1 MIERNGLKIAKELY
15 QFIENE
21 ALPGSDVS
29 SEDFWKGFSQLL
41 SDMVQKNRDLL
52 SRRNQLQEKIDQW
65 HENNDWFEN
74 RVEYELF
81 LKDIGYWEPP
91 TEPFTITTSNVDD
104 EVAMLAGPQ
113 LVVPVNNAR
122 YALNAANARWGSLY
136 DALYGTDV
144 IDEQDGA
151 ERGTTY
157 NPQRGYK
164 VVEYAR
170 QFLDQIAP
178 LDQGSHALATDYRIE
193 QNQLVIIQGNEKS
206 VLSEPSKFIGFT
218 GEHSSPITI
227 LLKNNGLHVEIQIDQ
242 HHPIGMTDQAGVKDL
257 LVESALSTIMD
268 CEDSVTAVDAEDKVI
283 VYRNWLG
290 LMNGTLNA
298 TFKKGQH
305 EVIRTLNEDRKYQTV
320 IGETLTLRGRSLLL
334 VRNVGHLMTSNMI
347 LDQHNQEVPEGII
360 DTVMTSLLAKH
371 DLLENGNVRNS
382 EKGSVYIVKPK
393 MHGSAEVAFV
403 NELFNRV
410 ESILGLERYTLK
422 IGVMDEERRTSLNLE
437 NCIREVKERIVFIN
451 TGFLDRTGDEIHT
464 SMLAG
469 PVIRKNEMKHSKWL
483 QAYEKSNVDTGLNC
497 GLPGR
502 AQIGKGMWA
511 MPDRMKDMMEQKV
524 GHLKAGGNTAWV
536 PSPTAATLH
545 ALHYHQLS
553 VSKVQEILKHE
564 TEDRSVD
571 ILTLPIS
578 TEEWTSSDI
587 QQELDNNAQ
596 GLLGYVVR
604 WVEHGI
610 GCSKVPDIHNVGLM
624 EDRATLR
631 ISSQHMTNWL
641 HHGVV
646 TENQLLETLKRMA
659 KVVDEQN
666 SEDPTYQ
673 PMSSDFEQSIAFQ
686 AACELIFQGKNQ
698 PSGYTE
704 PILHRRR
711 QEYKNRLCA
720 KMTSKKE
727 LLNNAVD

>member
-1 MIERNGLKIAKELY
+1 MIERNDLKIANEFY
-15 QFIENE
+15 RFVEEE
-21 ALPGSDVS
+21 ALTGSNVS
-29 SEDFWKGFSQLL
+29 SEDFWKGFSQLIV
-41 SDMVQKNRDLL
+41 DMVPKNRDLL
-52 SRRNQLQEKIDQW
+52 RRRNLLQEKIDQW
-65 HENNDWFEN
+65 HEHNDWSEN
-74 RVEYELF
+74 RVEYEVF
-81 LKDIGYWEPP
+81 LRDIGYWEP
-91 TEPFTITTSNVDD
+91 TAEPFNITTSNVDD
-104 EVAMLAGPQ
+104 VVAIQAGPQ

-144 IDEQDGA
+144 IEEQHGA

-157 NPQRGYK
+157 NPLRGKK
-164 VVEYAR
+164 VVDYAR
-170 QFLDQIAP
+170 HFLDQIAP
-178 LDQGSHALATDYRIE
+178 LENGSHASSTQYRIE
-193 QNQLVIIQGNEKS
+193 QNQLVVVQGTNQT
-206 VLSEPSKFIGFT
+206 VLSATSKFIGFT
-218 GEHSSPITI
+218 GDPSSPTAI
-227 LLKNNGLHVEIQIDQ
+227 LLQNNGLHVEIQFDRQ
-242 HHPIGMTDQAGVKDL
+242 HPIGMTDQAGIKDL
-257 LVESALSTIMD
+257 LIESAISTIMD

-290 LMNGTLNA
+290 LMNGTLQA
-298 TFKKGQH
+298 TFKKGQR
-305 EVIRTLNEDRKYQTV
+305 EVVRTLNTDRMYQTV
-320 IGETLTLRGRSLLL
+320 SGEELTLRGRSLLL

-347 LDQHNQEVPEGII
+347 LDQQNQEVPEGII

-371 DLLENGNVRNS
+371 DLLGKRDIRNS

-393 MHGSAEVAFV
+393 MHGSAEVAFA

-410 ESILGLERYTLK
+410 EDLLELERYTLK

-437 NCIREVKERIVFIN
+437 NCIREVKNRIVFIN

-464 SMLAG
+464 SMIAG
-469 PVIRKNEMKHSKWL
+469 PVIRKNEMKDSKWL

-545 ALHYHQLS
+545 ALHYHQVS
-553 VSKVQEILKHE
+553 VTAVQEVLKHE
-564 TEDRSVD
+564 TQDRNAD

-578 TEEWTSSDI
+578 DGKWSANDI
-587 QQELDNNAQ
+587 QRELDNNAQ

-641 HHGVV
+641 HHGIC
-646 TENQLLETLKRMA
+646 TENQLMETLKRMA

-666 SEDPTYQ
+666 SEDPLYQ
-673 PMSSDFEQSIAFQ
+673 PMSSDFERSVAFQ

-698 PSGYTE
+698 PNGYTE

-711 QEYKNRLCA
+711 QEFKNRLYA
-720 KMTSKKE
+720 K
-727 LLNNAVD
+727 N

>member
-1 MIERNGLKIAKELY
+1 MIERNGLNIAKELY
-15 QFIENE
+15 QFIEDE
-21 ALPGSDVS
+21 ALPGSHVS
-29 SEDFWKGFSQLL
+29 SEEFWEGFSQLIL
-41 SDMVQKNRDLL
+41 DMVPKNRDLL
-52 SRRNQLQEKIDQW
+52 RRRNQLQEEIDQW
-65 HENNDWFEN
+65 HEYNEWSEN
-74 RVEYELF
+74 RAEYEAF
-81 LKDIGYWEPP
+81 LKDIGYWES
-91 TEPFTITTSNVDD
+91 TMEPFTITTSNVDD
-104 EVAMLAGPQ
+104 EITILAGPQ

-157 NPQRGYK
+157 NPQRGNK

-178 LDQGSHALATDYRIE
+178 LEQRSHAFSTQYRIE
-193 QNQLVIIQGNEKS
+193 QNQLVVVQGTKQT
-206 VLSEPSKFIGFT
+206 VLSAPSKIIGFT
-218 GEHSSPITI
+218 GDPSSPTAI
-227 LLKNNGLHVEIQIDQ
+227 LLQNNGLHVEIQFDRQ
-242 HHPIGMTDQAGVKDL
+242 HPIGMTDQAGIKDL
-257 LVESALSTIMD
+257 LIESAISTIMD

-290 LMNGTLNA
+290 LMNGTLKA

-305 EVIRTLNEDRKYQTV
+305 EVIRTLNEDRKYQT
-320 IGETLTLRGRSLLL
+320 ISGDEITLRGRSLLL

-347 LDQHNQEVPEGII
+347 LNQHNQEVPEGII
-360 DTVMTSLLAKH
+360 DTVITSLLAKH
-371 DLLENGNVRNS
+371 DLLGNGNVRNS
-382 EKGSVYIVKPK
+382 EKRSVYIVKPK
-393 MHGSAEVAFV
+393 MHGSAEVAFA

-410 ESILGLERYTLK
+410 EDILGLERYTLK

-437 NCIREVKERIVFIN
+437 NCIREVKDRIVFIN

-469 PVIRKNEMKHSKWL
+469 PVIRKNEMKSSKWL

-511 MPDRMKDMMEQKV
+511 IPGHMKDMMEQKV

-553 VSKVQEILKHE
+553 VKEVQEILKNK
-564 TEDRSVD
+564 TRDRNAD

-578 TEEWTSSDI
+578 TEKWSANDI
-587 QQELDNNAQ
+587 QRELDNNAQ

-610 GCSKVPDIHNVGLM
+610 GCSKVPDVHNVGLM

-641 HHGVV
+641 HHGIC
-646 TENQLLETLKRMA
+646 TESQLLETLKRMA

-666 SEDPTYQ
+666 NEDPTYQ
-673 PMSSDFEQSIAFQ
+673 PMSSDFEHSIAFQ
-686 AACELIFQGKNQ
+686 AACELVLQGKNQ
-698 PSGYTE
+698 PNGYTE

-711 QEYKNRLCA
+711 QEYKNRLYA
-720 KMTSKKE
+720 K
-727 LLNNAVD
+727 N

>member
-1 MIERNGLKIAKELY
+1 MIERNGLKIANELY
-15 QFIENE
+15 QFVEDE

-41 SDMVQKNRDLL
+41 SDMVPKNRDLL
-52 SRRNQLQEKIDQW
+52 SRRDQLQEKIDQW
-65 HENNDWFEN
+65 HEHNDWSEN
-74 RVEYELF
+74 RVEYETF
-81 LKDIGYWEPP
+81 LKDIDYWEP
-91 TEPFTITTSNVDD
+91 TSEPFAITTSNVDD
-104 EVAMLAGPQ
+104 EVAIQAGPQ

-122 YALNAANARWGSLY
+122 YAINAANARWGSLY

-144 IDEQDGA
+144 IGEQHGA

-157 NPQRGYK
+157 NPHRGNK

-170 QFLDQIAP
+170 QFLDRIAP
-178 LDQGSHALATDYRIE
+178 LEQGSHALVTEYRIE
-193 QNQLVIIQGNEKS
+193 QNQLVIVQGNKKS
-206 VLSEPSKFIGFT
+206 VLREPSKFIGFT
-218 GEHSSPITI
+218 GDHSSPTAI
-227 LLKNNGLHVEIQIDQ
+227 LLQNNGLHVEIQIDCQ
-242 HHPIGMTDQAGVKDL
+242 HPIGMSDQAGVKDL
-257 LVESALSTIMD
+257 LVESAISTIMD

-290 LMNGTLNA
+290 LMNGTLKA
-298 TFKKGQH
+298 TFKKGQR
-305 EVIRTLNEDRKYQTV
+305 EVVRTLNEDRKYQTV
-320 IGETLTLRGRSLLL
+320 VGETFTLRGRSLLL

-371 DLLENGNVRNS
+371 DLLGNGNVRNS

-393 MHGSAEVAFV
+393 MHGSAEVAFA

-410 ESILGLERYTLK
+410 EDILGLERYTLK

-437 NCIREVKERIVFIN
+437 NCIREVKDRIVFIN

-483 QAYEKSNVDTGLNC
+483 HAYEKSNVDTGLNC

-502 AQIGKGMWA
+502 GQIGKGMWA
-511 MPDRMKDMMEQKV
+511 MPDRMKDMMEQKM

-564 TEDRSVD
+564 TQDRSVD

-578 TEEWTSSDI
+578 TEEWTASDI

-641 HHGVV
+641 HHGIC
-646 TENQLLETLKRMA
+646 TEHQLLETLKRMA

-666 SEDPTYQ
+666 SEDHTYQ
-673 PMSSDFEQSIAFQ
+673 PMSLDFEQSIAFQ

-698 PSGYTE
+698 PNGYTE

-711 QEYKNRLCA
+711 QEYKNRLYA
-720 KMTSKKE
+720 EKTSKKE

>member
-15 QFIENE
+15 QFVEDE

-29 SEDFWKGFSQLL
+29 SKEFWKGFSQLIL
-41 SDMVQKNRDLL
+41 DMVPQNRDLL
-52 SRRNQLQEKIDQW
+52 TRRNLFQEKIDQW
-65 HENNDWFEN
+65 HERNGWSED
-74 RVEYELF
+74 RVRYESF
-81 LKDIGYWEPP
+81 LRDIGYLEP
-91 TEPFTITTSNVDD
+91 TAEPFKITTSNVDD
-104 EVAMLAGPQ
+104 EVAILAGPQ

-122 YALNAANARWGSLY
+122 YAINAANARWGSLY

-144 IDEQDGA
+144 IEEQHGA

-157 NPQRGYK
+157 NPLRGNK
-164 VVEYAR
+164 VVEYAHHL
-170 QFLDQIAP
+170 LDKIAP
-178 LDQGSHALATDYRIE
+178 LEHGSHSFASAYRIE
-193 QNQLVIIQGNEKS
+193 QNQLVIVQGSNQT
-206 VLSEPSKFIGFT
+206 VLSESSKFIGFT
-218 GEHSSPITI
+218 GDQSSPTAV
-227 LLKNNGLHVEIQIDQ
+227 LLQNNGLHVEIQFDRQ
-242 HHPIGMTDQAGVKDL
+242 HPIGMANQAGVKDL
-257 LVESALSTIMD
+257 LIESALSTIMD

-290 LMNGTLNA
+290 LMNGTLKA
-298 TFKKGQH
+298 TFTKGQH
-305 EVIRTLNEDRKYQTV
+305 EVVRTLNEDRKYQSV
-320 IGETLTLRGRSLLL
+320 SGEKLTLRGRSLLL

-347 LDQHNQEVPEGII
+347 LDQQNQEVPEGII
-360 DTVMTSLLAKH
+360 DAVMTSLLAKH
-371 DLLENGNVRNS
+371 DLLRKGKVHNS

-393 MHGSAEVAFV
+393 MHGSAEVAFAS
-403 NELFNRV
+403 ELFNRV
-410 ESILGLERYTLK
+410 EDLLGLKRYTLK

-437 NCIREVKERIVFIN
+437 NCIREVKDRIVFIN

-469 PVIRKNEMKHSKWL
+469 PVIRKNEMKHSTWL

-511 MPDRMKDMMEQKV
+511 MPDLMKDMMVQKV
-524 GHLKAGGNTAWV
+524 GHLKAGGSTAWV

-545 ALHYHQLS
+545 AIHYHQVS
-553 VSKVQEILKHE
+553 VLEVHENLKHE
-564 TEDRSVD
+564 THDRSAE
-571 ILTLPIS
+571 ILTLPIASEKWS
-578 TEEWTSSDI
+578 TNDI

-610 GCSKVPDIHNVGLM
+610 GCSKVPDINNVGLM

-641 HHGVV
+641 HHGIC

-666 SEDPTYQ
+666 REDPAYQ
-673 PMSSDFEQSIAFQ
+673 PMSADFDQSIAFQ

-698 PSGYTE
+698 PNGYTE

-711 QEYKNRLCA
+711 QEYKKRLYV
-720 KMTSKKE
+720 K
-727 LLNNAVD
+727 N

>member
-1 MIERNGLKIAKELY
+1 VIERYGLKIANDLY
-15 QFIENE
+15 QFVEDE

-29 SEDFWKGFSQLL
+29 SEGFWKGFSQLI
-41 SDMVQKNRDLL
+41 SVMVPKNRDLL
-52 SRRNQLQEKIDQW
+52 SLRNRLQDMIDQW
-65 HENNDWFEN
+65 HEQNNWSEN
-74 RVEYELF
+74 RVKYETF
-81 LKDIGYWEPP
+81 LKDIGYWEP
-91 TEPFTITTSNVDD
+91 TADPFSITTSNVDD
-104 EVAMLAGPQ
+104 EIAIQAGPQ

-122 YALNAANARWGSLY
+122 YAINAANARWGSLY

-144 IDEQDGA
+144 IEEHHGT

-157 NPQRGYK
+157 NPLRGNK

-170 QFLDQIAP
+170 NFLDQIAP
-178 LDQGSHALATDYRIE
+178 LEQGSHSLATAYRIE
-193 QNQLVIIQGNEKS
+193 QNQLVIVQGSNQT
-206 VLSEPSKFIGFT
+206 VLREPSKFIGFI
-218 GEHSSPITI
+218 GNHSSPTAI
-227 LLKNNGLHVEIQIDQ
+227 LLQNNGLHVEIQFDRQ
-242 HHPIGMTDQAGVKDL
+242 HPIGMTDLAGIKDL

-268 CEDSVTAVDAEDKVI
+268 CEDSVTAVDAEDKVV

-290 LMNGTLNA
+290 LMNGTLKA

-305 EVIRTLNEDRKYQTV
+305 EVVRTLNRDRKYKTV
-320 IGETLTLRGRSLLL
+320 SGEELSLRGRSLLL

-360 DTVMTSLLAKH
+360 DTVMSSLLAKH
-371 DLLENGNVRNS
+371 DLLGKGNMRNS

-393 MHGSAEVAFV
+393 MHGSAEVAFA

-410 ESILGLERYTLK
+410 EDLLGLERYTLK

-437 NCIREVKERIVFIN
+437 NCIREVKDRIVFIN

-469 PVIRKNEMKHSKWL
+469 PVIRKNEMKHSNWL

-497 GLPGR
+497 GLPGL

-511 MPDRMKDMMEQKV
+511 MPDRMKDMMEQKI

-553 VSKVQEILKHE
+553 VLKVQETLKHE
-564 TEDRSVD
+564 TRDRSTE

-578 TEEWTSSDI
+578 TGKWSTSDI

-641 HHGVV
+641 QHGIC

-666 SEDPTYQ
+666 SEDPAYH

-711 QEYKNRLCA
+711 QEYKNRLYA
-720 KMTSKKE
+720 K
-727 LLNNAVD
+727 N

>member
-1 MIERNGLKIAKELY
+1 MIERNDLKIADEFY
-15 QFIENE
+15 RFVEDE
-21 ALPGSDVS
+21 ALPGSNVS
-29 SEDFWKGFSQLL
+29 SEDFWKGFSQLII
-41 SDMVQKNRDLL
+41 DMVPKNRDLL
-52 SRRNQLQEKIDQW
+52 RRRNLLQEKIDQW
-65 HENNDWFEN
+65 HEHNDWSEN
-74 RVEYELF
+74 RAEYEVF
-81 LKDIGYWEPP
+81 LRDIGYLEP
-91 TEPFTITTSNVDD
+91 TAEPFNITTSNVDD
-104 EVAMLAGPQ
+104 EVAIQAGPQ
-113 LVVPVNNAR
+113 LVVPVNNSR

-144 IDEQDGA
+144 IEEQHGA

-157 NPQRGYK
+157 NPLRGKK
-164 VVEYAR
+164 VVDYAR
-170 QFLDQIAP
+170 NFLDQIAP
-178 LDQGSHALATDYRIE
+178 LENGSHASSTQYRIE
-193 QNQLVIIQGNEKS
+193 QNQLVVVQGTNQTVIS
-206 VLSEPSKFIGFT
+206 TTSKFIGFT
-218 GEHSSPITI
+218 GDPSSPTAI
-227 LLKNNGLHVEIQIDQ
+227 LLQNNGLHVEIQFDQ
-242 HHPIGMTDQAGVKDL
+242 QHLIGMTDQAGIKDL
-257 LVESALSTIMD
+257 LIESAISTIMD
-268 CEDSVTAVDAEDKVI
+268 CEDSVTAVDAEDKVV

-290 LMNGTLNA
+290 LMNGTLKA
-298 TFKKGQH
+298 TFKKGQR
-305 EVIRTLNEDRKYQTV
+305 EVVRTLNTDRKYQTV
-320 IGETLTLRGRSLLL
+320 SGEELTLRGRSLLL

-347 LDQHNQEVPEGII
+347 LDQQNQEVPEGII

-371 DLLENGNVRNS
+371 DLLGKGDLRNS

-393 MHGSAEVAFV
+393 MHGSAEVAFA

-410 ESILGLERYTLK
+410 EDLLGLERYTLK

-437 NCIREVKERIVFIN
+437 NCIREVKNRIVFIN

-469 PVIRKNEMKHSKWL
+469 PVIRKNEMKDSIWL

-511 MPDRMKDMMEQKV
+511 MPDRMKDMMEQKM

-553 VSKVQEILKHE
+553 VTNVQEILKHE
-564 TEDRSVD
+564 TRDRNAD
-571 ILTLPIS
+571 ILTLPVS
-578 TEEWTSSDI
+578 TGKWSANDI
-587 QQELDNNAQ
+587 QRELDNNAQ

-631 ISSQHMTNWL
+631 ISSQHITNWL
-641 HHGVV
+641 HHGIC
-646 TENQLLETLKRMA
+646 TENQLLETLKKMA

-666 SEDPTYQ
+666 SEDPLYQ
-673 PMSSDFEQSIAFQ
+673 PMSLDFDRSIAFQ

-698 PSGYTE
+698 PNGYTE

-711 QEYKNRLCA
+711 QEFKNRLYA
-720 KMTSKKE
+720 K
-727 LLNNAVD
+727 N

>member
-1 MIERNGLKIAKELY
+1 MIERNGLNIAKELY
-15 QFIENE
+15 QFIEDE
-21 ALPGSDVS
+21 ALPGSNVS
-29 SEDFWKGFSQLL
+29 SEDFWKGFSQLIL
-41 SDMVQKNRDLL
+41 DMVPKNRDLL
-52 SRRNQLQEKIDQW
+52 RRRNQLQEEIDQW
-65 HENNDWFEN
+65 HEQNEWSEN
-74 RVEYELF
+74 RAEYEAF
-81 LKDIGYWEPP
+81 LKDIGYWEP
-91 TEPFTITTSNVDD
+91 TKEPFTITTSNVDD
-104 EVAMLAGPQ
+104 EVAILAGPQ

-157 NPQRGYK
+157 NPQRGNK

-178 LDQGSHALATDYRIE
+178 LEQGSHAFSTQYRIE
-193 QNQLVIIQGNEKS
+193 QNQLVVNQGTKQT
-206 VLSEPSKFIGFT
+206 VLSAPSKIIGFT
-218 GEHSSPITI
+218 GDPSSPTAI
-227 LLKNNGLHVEIQIDQ
+227 LLQNNGLHVEIQFDRQ
-242 HHPIGMTDQAGVKDL
+242 HPIGMTDQAGIKDL
-257 LVESALSTIMD
+257 LIESAISTIMD

-290 LMNGTLNA
+290 LMKRTLEA
-298 TFKKGQH
+298 TFKKGQR
-305 EVIRTLNEDRKYQTV
+305 EVIRTLNEDRKYQT
-320 IGETLTLRGRSLLL
+320 ISGDELTLRGRSLLL

-360 DTVMTSLLAKH
+360 DTVITSLLAKH
-371 DLLENGNVRNS
+371 DLLGNGKVRNS
-382 EKGSVYIVKPK
+382 EKRSVYIVKPK
-393 MHGSAEVAFV
+393 MHGSAEVAFA

-410 ESILGLERYTLK
+410 EDLLGLERYTLK

-437 NCIREVKERIVFIN
+437 NCIREVKDRIVFIN

-469 PVIRKNEMKHSKWL
+469 PVIRKNEMKSSKWL

-511 MPDRMKDMMEQKV
+511 IPDHMKGMMEQKV

-553 VSKVQEILKHE
+553 VTEVQEILKHE
-564 TEDRSVD
+564 TRDRKAD

-578 TEEWTSSDI
+578 NGRWSANDI
-587 QQELDNNAQ
+587 QRELDNNAQ

-641 HHGVV
+641 HHGIC
-646 TENQLLETLKRMA
+646 TESQLLETLKRMA

-673 PMSSDFEQSIAFQ
+673 PMSSDFEHSIAFQ
-686 AACELIFQGKNQ
+686 AACELVFQGKNQ
-698 PSGYTE
+698 PNGYTE

-711 QEYKNRLCA
+711 QEYKNRLYA
-720 KMTSKKE
+720 K
-727 LLNNAVD
+727 N